1 MYNYINVR
9 LIREFLSQFMF
20 ITLAVLVGVREPTDV
35 FLKSFIGTFSDEEFN
50 LDRVGLRGDVL
61 GSWLRILSTV
71 VCSSSF
77 VVLLTRLTRRRKR
90 STFDME
96 LKMAQWVV

>member
-1 MYNYINVR
+1 
-9 LIREFLSQFMF
+9 MF

-35 FLKSFIGTFSDEEFN
+35 FLKSFIGTFSDEEFS

-71 VCSSSF
+71 V
-77 VVLLTRLTRRRKR
+77 
-90 STFDME
+90 
-96 LKMAQWVV
+96 